1 MPTDAGMAHSCLRQP
16 GGSAN
21 ADPQPVLVLLLAAPT
36 AVGKSLQPPG
46 ASTSSFPAH
55 TARDLQGSAGIPACT
70 PQCFSA

>member
-1 MPTDAGMAHSCLRQP
+1 MLILSLCWC
-16 GGSAN
+16 
-21 ADPQPVLVLLLAAPT
+21 LLLAAPT

-55 TARDLQGSAGIPACT
+55 TARELQGSAGIPACT